1 MWTFVRS
8 IRIVLT
14 CVATLAA
21 LSGTSRAGDR
31 IYRFVDARGVV
42 HFTNVPTDP
51 RYVLIKPNVA
61 ENSVQ
66 NPDSHQYD
74 ALIVEAA
81 RKHGVPPAL
90 VKAVIRRESNFNPT
104 AQSRKGAEGLMQLMP
119 ATARALGV
127 TNSFHEEQN
136 VNAGTAYL
144 KQLIDRYGNW
154 RYALAAYNAGPSAV
168 ESYQGIPPFP
178 ETQEY
183 VRRVLQYYQAYDVDF
198 M

>member
-1 MWTFVRS
+1 MFTRGLLM
-8 IRIVLT
+8 VLT
-14 CVATLAA
+14 CVSTLAV
-21 LSGTSRAGDR
+21 LSSASQAGDR

-51 RYVLIKPNVA
+51 RYVLVKPNRA
-61 ENSVQ
+61 RNSEQ
-66 NPDSHQYD
+66 NPHSHRYD
-74 ALIVEAA
+74 ELIVEAA
-81 RKHGVPPAL
+81 HRHGVPPAL
-90 VKAVIRRESNFNPT
+90 VKAVIRRESNFNPS

-119 ATARALGV
+119 ETARAMGV
-127 TNSFHEEQN
+127 TNSFHVEQN